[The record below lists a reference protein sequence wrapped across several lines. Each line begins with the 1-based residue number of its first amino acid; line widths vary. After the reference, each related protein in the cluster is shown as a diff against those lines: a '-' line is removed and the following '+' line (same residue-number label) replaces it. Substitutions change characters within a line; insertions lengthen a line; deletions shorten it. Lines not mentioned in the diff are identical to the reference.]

1 MPGQNHLQQTAAAR
15 VGEPSE
21 LSHISP
27 EVSEAIKGLS
37 PEQRQIVIQSIQAV
51 RQESFSGPIPHPEL
65 LKGYESVK
73 QGFAERIVSMAEEQQ
88 KHRFE
93 CENKMVE
100 GTVSESKRGQWMAFI
115 VAIIFVVAAVALG
128 LYGHD
133 WLAGVIGG
141 GTLVALVTVFVTG
154 RRSQSKDK
162 RSRDEGEG

>member
-1 MPGQNHLQQTAAAR
+1 MPKQYQPHKSEAVRIHAQPDLSR
-15 VGEPSE
+15 V
-21 LSHISP
+21 SP
-27 EVSEAIKGLS
+27 EVSEAIKNLK
-37 PEQRQIVIQSIQAV
+37 PEQRDIVIKSFQAV

-65 LKGYESVK
+65 LQGYESVK

-93 CENKMVE
+93 CENKMVA

-115 VAIIFVVAAVALG
+115 VAMLFLGAAVVLG

-133 WLAGVIGG
+133 WLGGVIGG

-154 RRSQSKDK
+154 RHSKDK
-162 RSRDEGEG
+162 ASDCK